1 MPEHAAV
8 DTSIFNELIPQ
19 ALQQTLY
26 TKKKSQMYKRQKA
39 SLASSPLTSIYIWG
53 VGKSTCNGWDGFHSL
68 LNQFNKIGNQ
78 MTFREHI
85 HKATGNPWESK
96 L

>member
-26 TKKKSQMYKRQKA
+26 TKKKISNVQKA
-39 SLASSPLTSIYIWG
+39 KSFVSACLPLTGIYI
-53 VGKSTCNGWDGFHSL
+53 
-68 LNQFNKIGNQ
+68 
-78 MTFREHI
+78 
-85 HKATGNPWESK
+85 
-96 L
+96 

>member
-26 TKKKSQMYKRQKA
+26 TKISNVQKA
-39 SLASSPLTSIYIWG
+39 KSFISATLPLTSIYIFGNSWEIH
-53 VGKSTCNGWDGFHSL
+53 VQQLEWIPFPAKSVQQN
-68 LNQFNKIGNQ
+68 
-78 MTFREHI
+78 R
-85 HKATGNPWESK
+85 
-96 L
+96 